1 MLGGICLVLLLC
13 CSAFFSASETA
24 LIALSKGRA
33 KALLKERRRGAR
45 SLFILKSKPQK
56 MLIAILIGNNLVNIG
71 ASAIATVIATRTLG
85 SIGPG
90 IAVGVLTVLVL
101 IFGEITPKSL
111 ATRYSERISLL
122 VSPIVLWFQR
132 TIYPLISLFE
142 VISDVA
148 GKAAISSE
156 EDPTVT
162 ESELISIVGYGEEEG
177 TIEQGERVLIE
188 RAFALSD
195 LTVADVMTPRHKVF
209 TYDGRRP
216 VSQALED
223 LKETPYSRIPL
234 FAEDPDEIQKILYLR
249 DLMVAV
255 ISKQTQIPVGEIG
268 RDAKFVPN
276 TQPVTDTIS
285 GFRKEQQHMAIVVD
299 EHGTMEG
306 VVTFEDLLEE
316 LVGEIYDES
325 DQKPV
330 EFVELG
336 LNKISVDGTAE
347 VRLIEEYFDTELPG
361 KSTDTINRW
370 ILDHTERIPIT
381 GETFALDN
389 FEVLVKSATRRRIHE
404 VTIERLAQAPTL
416 LDM

>member
-1 MLGGICLVLLLC
+1 
-13 CSAFFSASETA
+13 
-24 LIALSKGRA
+24 
-33 KALLKERRRGAR
+33 
-45 SLFILKSKPQK
+45 

-71 ASAIATVIATRTLG
+71 ASAIATVIATRILG

-90 IAVGVLTVLVL
+90 ISVGVLTVVIL
-101 IFGEITPKSL
+101 IFGEVTPKSL
-111 ATRYSERISLL
+111 ATRYSERISLV
-122 VSPIVLWFQR
+122 VSPIVLSFQR

-142 VISDVA
+142 VIADIV

-162 ESELISIVGYGEEEG
+162 ESELISIIGYGEEEG

-389 FEVLVKSATRRRIHE
+389 FEVLVKSATRRKIHE
-404 VTIERLAQAPTL
+404 VTIERLAQAPNL

>member
-1 MLGGICLVLLLC
+1 LVLLLF

-24 LIALSKGRA
+24 LIALTKGRA
-33 KALLKERRRGAR
+33 KALLKERRQGAR

-56 MLIAILIGNNLVNIG
+56 MLIAILIGNNLVNI
-71 ASAIATVIATRTLG
+71 SAAALATVIATRTLG

-90 IAVGVLTVLVL
+90 VSVGVLTVLVL
-101 IFGEITPKSL
+101 IFGEVTPKSL
-111 ATRYSERISLL
+111 ATRYSERISLV

-142 VISDVA
+142 VIADVA

-216 VSQALED
+216 VSQALEE

-249 DLMVAV
+249 DLMAAV
-255 ISKQTQIPVGEIG
+255 INKQTQIPVGEIG
-268 RDAKFVPN
+268 RDAKFVPD

-347 VRLIEEYFDTELPG
+347 VRVIEEYFDTELPG

-381 GETFALDN
+381 GETFALDD
-389 FEVLVKSATRRRIHE
+389 FEVLVKSASRRRIHE
-404 VTIERLAQAPTL
+404 VTIERLAQGPTL

>member
-1 MLGGICLVLLLC
+1 MVLLLC

-33 KALLKERRRGAR
+33 KALLKERRQGAR

-223 LKETPYSRIPL
+223 LKETSYSRIPL

-381 GETFALDN
+381 GETFALDD
-389 FEVLVKSATRRRIHE
+389 FEVLVKSASRRRIHE

>member
-1 MLGGICLVLLLC
+1 MVLLLC

-33 KALLKERRRGAR
+33 KALLKERRQGAR

-255 ISKQTQIPVGEIG
+255 ISKQTQTPVGEIG

-336 LNKISVDGTAE
+336 LNKISIDGTAE

>member
-1 MLGGICLVLLLC
+1 M
-13 CSAFFSASETA
+13 
-24 LIALSKGRA
+24 
-33 KALLKERRRGAR
+33 
-45 SLFILKSKPQK
+45 
-56 MLIAILIGNNLVNIG
+56 
-71 ASAIATVIATRTLG
+71 LG

-90 IAVGVLTVLVL
+90 VAVGVLTVLVL
-101 IFGEITPKSL
+101 IFGEVTPKSL
-111 ATRYSERISLL
+111 ATRYSERISLV

-132 TIYPLISLFE
+132 TIYPVISLFE
-142 VISDVA
+142 VIAEVV

-156 EDPTVT
+156 DDPTVT
-162 ESELISIVGYGEEEG
+162 ESELISMVGYGEEEG
-177 TIEQGERVLIE
+177 TIDQGERVLIE

-209 TYDGRRP
+209 TYDGRTT
-216 VSQALED
+216 VSKALED

-234 FAEDPDEIQKILYLR
+234 FSEDPDEIQTVLYMR

-255 ISKQTQIPVGEIG
+255 IDEQTQVQVGEIG
-268 RDAKFVPN
+268 REAKFVPD

-330 EFVELG
+330 ELVELG
-336 LNKISVDGTAE
+336 LNKISVDGAVE
-347 VRLIEEYFDTELPG
+347 VRLIEEYFGTELPG

-370 ILDHTERIPIT
+370 ILDHTERIPVT
-381 GETFALDN
+381 GETFALDD
-389 FEVLVKSATRRRIHE
+389 FEVLVKSASRRRIHE
-404 VTIERLAQAPTL
+404 VTIERLGHGPSL

>member
-1 MLGGICLVLLLC
+1 MVLLLC

-33 KALLKERRRGAR
+33 KALLKERRQGAR

-111 ATRYSERISLL
+111 ATRYSERISLV

-255 ISKQTQIPVGEIG
+255 ISKQTQTPVGEIG

-381 GETFALDN
+381 GETFALDD
-389 FEVLVKSATRRRIHE
+389 FEVLVKSASRRRIHE
-404 VTIERLAQAPTL
+404 VTIERLAQVPTL

>member
-1 MLGGICLVLLLC
+1 MVLLLC

-45 SLFILKSKPQK
+45 ALFILKSKPQK

-90 IAVGVLTVLVL
+90 ISVGVLTVLVL

-111 ATRYSERISLL
+111 ATRYSERISLV

-381 GETFALDN
+381 GETFALDD
-389 FEVLVKSATRRRIHE
+389 FEVLVKSATKRRIHE

>member
-1 MLGGICLVLLLC
+1 MVLLLC

-33 KALLKERRRGAR
+33 KALLKERRQGAR

-111 ATRYSERISLL
+111 ATRYSERISLV

-381 GETFALDN
+381 GETFALDD
-389 FEVLVKSATRRRIHE
+389 FEVLVKSASRRRIHE

>member
-1 MLGGICLVLLLC
+1 MVLLLF

-33 KALLKERRRGAR
+33 KALLKERRQGAR

-56 MLIAILIGNNLVNIG
+56 MLIAILIGNNLVNIS

-90 IAVGVLTVLVL
+90 ISVGVLTVLVL

-111 ATRYSERISLL
+111 ATRYSERISLV

-132 TIYPLISLFE
+132 AIYPLISLFE
-142 VISDVA
+142 VIADVA

-162 ESELISIVGYGEEEG
+162 ESELISIIGYGEEEG

-188 RAFALSD
+188 RAFALTD

-255 ISKQTQIPVGEIG
+255 INKQTQIPVGEIG

-381 GETFALDN
+381 GETFALDD
-389 FEVLVKSATRRRIHE
+389 FEVLVKSASRRRIHE
-404 VTIERLAQAPTL
+404 VTIERLAQGPTL

>member
-1 MLGGICLVLLLC
+1 MTGVQTC
-13 CSAFFSASETA
+13 A
-24 LIALSKGRA
+24 LPIS
-33 KALLKERRRGAR
+33 
-45 SLFILKSKPQK
+45 
-56 MLIAILIGNNLVNIG
+56 
-71 ASAIATVIATRTLG
+71 
-85 SIGPG
+85 
-90 IAVGVLTVLVL
+90 VGVLTILVL

-111 ATRYSERISLL
+111 ATRYSERISLF

-132 TIYPLISLFE
+132 SIYPLISLFE
-142 VISDVA
+142 VIANFA
-148 GKAAISSE
+148 GKAAISSQ
-156 EDPTVT
+156 EDPMVT

-188 RAFALSD
+188 RAFALTD
-195 LTVADVMTPRHKVF
+195 LTVVDVMTPRHKVF
-209 TYDGRRP
+209 TYDGRKP
-216 VSQALED
+216 VSKALED

-234 FAEDPDEIQKILYLR
+234 FAQDPDEIHKVLYMR

-255 ISKQTQIPVGEIG
+255 INKQTHIPVGDIG
-268 RDAKFVPN
+268 RGAKFVSD

-285 GFRKEQQHMAIVVD
+285 GFRTEQQHMAIVVD

-361 KSTDTINRW
+361 RSEE
-370 ILDHTERIPIT
+370 HTSE
-381 GETFALDN
+381 LQS
-389 FEVLVKSATRRRIHE
+389 LVNL
-404 VTIERLAQAPTL
+404 VCRLL
-416 LDM
+416 LEKKNKNKIKKYF